1 MYESR
6 NYLFPYND
14 KEVYLL
20 VNTISLYGNEAAQKN
35 SNSSLRI
42 IPSAYRTLGFS
53 KESFNIILTHE

>member
-35 SNSSLRI
+35 SNLHFVSSLLHI
-42 IPSAYRTLGFS
+42 EL
-53 KESFNIILTHE
+53 